1 MIWWKGCLDEVRTR
15 CADRRRGTSRALG
28 LQPRGIE
35 GLERLG
41 ALNSLPERALQVE
54 RIVVHINGKRAA
66 SVRVGQ
72 RTALVTRPGLVIS
85 QAEVEAALRRRVA
98 ELGGEIE
105 WSREAVAGLD
115 LRVARGGQRV
125 RGVSASRARRVA
137 ADGADRRRG
146 SHLGPG
152 GARRGRPGAGGT
164 DRLRS
169 R

>member
-15 CADRRRGTSRALG
+15 RADRRRGTSRALG

-54 RIVVHINGKRAA
+54 RIVVHINGKYAA

-85 QAEVEAALRRRVA
+85 QATVEAELCQRVTD
-98 ELGGEIE
+98 LGGQIL
-105 WSREAVAGLD
+105 WGREVVAT
-115 LRVARGGQRV
+115 
-125 RGVSASRARRVA
+125 
-137 ADGADRRRG
+137 
-146 SHLGPG
+146 P
-152 GARRGRPGAGGT
+152 
-164 DRLRS
+164 
-169 R
+169 